1 MASTS
6 HGLSVWANTCVKSP
20 INRNT
25 GLSASLH
32 DRDNLPVKH
41 GGTLREV
48 KDTEDIVSMQGTD
61 VADRSESFA
70 VDGGEN
76 SFVTTA
82 SITRNSIF
90 DKLKASH
97 DVEFYEKLQQL
108 KEENKKTME
117 AYERLYH
124 DTISDESV
132 DAEITQGYEYDRS
145 GFDTKATGKVEL
157 SVKGIGTNTTSM
169 SQEFVARKPPTGKL
183 RGSTLQT
190 PIPSKMLPRKSTN
203 SLRVQHSVPTE
214 RRSHSL
220 DEEYWHQLFFKSG
233 ESSDNFTIPVEQDR
247 SSEYEKA
254 LAKVDKLWEDF
265 KISEYTQRRH
275 SISSSNHKNKEKSE
289 DTKKEWR
296 HRITIPQPFKM
307 SIRDSLKQKKKTS
320 AQEEL
325 EQQRLAKQRQEEAE
339 CEKRFKAQPVP
350 AHIYLPKYEEIM
362 ERNETRRKYIKQIC
376 QELLE
381 SQVKPFN
388 FDIREKEK
396 KSQRARS
403 APIKRPDRTSHS
415 FKAKPVPRHIFSQ
428 DIDEKLL
435 EEEELRK
442 IRVRMRSKELLKESS
457 LPPNMAA
464 RERLKEL
471 ERKEK
476 IKKAKLTT
484 KKQRS
489 RSSYGVPDY
498 DSLYK
503 EFKKELERRR
513 LIQTGTF
520 VEPFILETE
529 KINSNKDKIRKDIE
543 EDEKRLKE
551 NRWPFQSSRM
561 TPRSSMKYLAALSDS
576 MDYIPTQSTRSA
588 ELRSTRV
595 QKEKERTANRQKNYE
610 EAEKRKRAREAKLK
624 HYLSEKISTTD
635 IPKPRDSIAE
645 RLKKIRREDRE
656 RQAAYEREIEEMN
669 SKVEQSPL
677 LVEKFMAENAKRK
690 AEKKFAATLHNA
702 GLNDRE
708 FVSSGISRPAS
719 ARSGVVNGGDSGDHQ
734 RSAADDHHSDY
745 SDDFQGNRSADQR
758 GNDTVVGD
766 GADSQP
772 SNSDLT
778 YTKSVTDE

>member
-1 MASTS
+1 MATMASTS
-6 HGLSVWANTCVKSP
+6 HGLSVWANACVKSP
-20 INRNT
+20 INRNI
-25 GLSASLH
+25 GLSASRH
-32 DRDNLPVKH
+32 DRDNLLIKH
-41 GGTLREV
+41 GDALREV
-48 KDTEDIVSMQGTD
+48 EDTGDSVSMQGTD
-61 VADRSESFA
+61 VADESGSVA
-70 VDGGEN
+70 DDGDEN

-82 SITRNSIF
+82 SITRDSIY

-97 DVEFYEKLQQL
+97 DAEFYEKLQQL
-108 KEENKKTME
+108 KEENKKTMV
-117 AYERLYH
+117 AYERLYR

-132 DAEITQGYEYDRS
+132 QAEISQGYDRS
-145 GFDTKATGKVEL
+145 GFDTKTTGKVGL

-169 SQEFVARKPPTGKL
+169 SQEFVAKKPPTGKL

-203 SLRVQHSVPTE
+203 SSRVQHSAPSE

-220 DEEYWHQLFFKSG
+220 DEEYWHQLFFKSR

-275 SISSSNHKNKEKSE
+275 SFSSSNNKNKEKSE
-289 DTKKEWR
+289 GTKKEWR

-325 EQQRLAKQRQEEAE
+325 EEQRLAKQRQEEAE

-350 AHIYLPKYEEIM
+350 AHVYLPKYEEIM

-396 KSQRARS
+396 KSQRAHS
-403 APIKRPDRTSHS
+403 APVKRPDRTSHS

-428 DIDEKLL
+428 DIDEKLM

-442 IRVRMRSKELLKESS
+442 IRVRMRSKELLRESS

-489 RSSYGVPDY
+489 RSIYSVPDY

-513 LIQTGTF
+513 LIQTGTL
-520 VEPFILETE
+520 VEPFILETD

-561 TPRSSMKYLAALSDS
+561 TPRSSMKYLG
-576 MDYIPTQSTRSA
+576 
-588 ELRSTRV
+588 
-595 QKEKERTANRQKNYE
+595 
-610 EAEKRKRAREAKLK
+610 
-624 HYLSEKISTTD
+624 
-635 IPKPRDSIAE
+635 
-645 RLKKIRREDRE
+645 RL
-656 RQAAYEREIEEMN
+656 
-669 SKVEQSPL
+669 L
-677 LVEKFMAENAKRK
+677 L
-690 AEKKFAATLHNA
+690 
-702 GLNDRE
+702 
-708 FVSSGISRPAS
+708 
-719 ARSGVVNGGDSGDHQ
+719 
-734 RSAADDHHSDY
+734 
-745 SDDFQGNRSADQR
+745 
-758 GNDTVVGD
+758 
-766 GADSQP
+766 
-772 SNSDLT
+772 
-778 YTKSVTDE
+778 

>member
-1 MASTS
+1 MATMASTS
-6 HGLSVWANTCVKSP
+6 HGLSVWANACVKSP

-25 GLSASLH
+25 GLSASRH
-32 DRDNLPVKH
+32 DRDNLLIKH
-41 GGTLREV
+41 GDALREV
-48 KDTEDIVSMQGTD
+48 EDTGDSVSMQGTD
-61 VADRSESFA
+61 VADGSGSVA
-70 VDGGEN
+70 DDGDEN

-82 SITRNSIF
+82 SITRDSIY

-97 DVEFYEKLQQL
+97 DAEFYEKLQQL
-108 KEENKKTME
+108 KEENKKTMV
-117 AYERLYH
+117 AYERLYR

-132 DAEITQGYEYDRS
+132 QAEISQGYDRS
-145 GFDTKATGKVEL
+145 GFDTKTTGKVGL

-169 SQEFVARKPPTGKL
+169 SQEFVAKKPPTGKL

-203 SLRVQHSVPTE
+203 SSRVQHSAPSE

-220 DEEYWHQLFFKSG
+220 DEEYWHQLFFKSR

-275 SISSSNHKNKEKSE
+275 SFSSSNNKNKEKSE
-289 DTKKEWR
+289 GTKKEWR

-325 EQQRLAKQRQEEAE
+325 EEQRLAKQRQEEAE

-350 AHIYLPKYEEIM
+350 AHVYLPKYEEIM

-396 KSQRARS
+396 KSQRAHS
-403 APIKRPDRTSHS
+403 APVKRPDRTSHS

-428 DIDEKLL
+428 DIDEKLM

-442 IRVRMRSKELLKESS
+442 IRVRMRSKELLRESS

-489 RSSYGVPDY
+489 RSIYSVPDY

-513 LIQTGTF
+513 LIQTGTL
-520 VEPFILETE
+520 VEPFILETD

-561 TPRSSMKYLAALSDS
+561 TPRSSMKYLG
-576 MDYIPTQSTRSA
+576 
-588 ELRSTRV
+588 
-595 QKEKERTANRQKNYE
+595 
-610 EAEKRKRAREAKLK
+610 
-624 HYLSEKISTTD
+624 
-635 IPKPRDSIAE
+635 
-645 RLKKIRREDRE
+645 RL
-656 RQAAYEREIEEMN
+656 
-669 SKVEQSPL
+669 L
-677 LVEKFMAENAKRK
+677 L
-690 AEKKFAATLHNA
+690 
-702 GLNDRE
+702 
-708 FVSSGISRPAS
+708 
-719 ARSGVVNGGDSGDHQ
+719 
-734 RSAADDHHSDY
+734 
-745 SDDFQGNRSADQR
+745 
-758 GNDTVVGD
+758 
-766 GADSQP
+766 
-772 SNSDLT
+772 
-778 YTKSVTDE
+778 

>member
-1 MASTS
+1 MATMASTS

-25 GLSASLH
+25 SRR
-32 DRDNLPVKH
+32 DRDNLLIKH
-41 GGTLREV
+41 GDALREV
-48 KDTEDIVSMQGTD
+48 EDTGDSVSMQGTD
-61 VADRSESFA
+61 VADGSGSVA
-70 VDGGEN
+70 DDGDEN

-82 SITRNSIF
+82 SITRDSIY

-97 DVEFYEKLQQL
+97 DAEFYEKLQQL
-108 KEENKKTME
+108 KEENKKTMV
-117 AYERLYH
+117 AYERLYR

-132 DAEITQGYEYDRS
+132 QAEISQGYDRS
-145 GFDTKATGKVEL
+145 GFDTKTTGKVGL

-169 SQEFVARKPPTGKL
+169 SQEFVAKKPPTGKL

-203 SLRVQHSVPTE
+203 SSRVQHSAPSE

-220 DEEYWHQLFFKSG
+220 DEEYWHQLFFKSR

-275 SISSSNHKNKEKSE
+275 SFSSSNNKNKEKSE
-289 DTKKEWR
+289 GTKKEWR

-325 EQQRLAKQRQEEAE
+325 EEQRLAKQRQEEAE

-350 AHIYLPKYEEIM
+350 AHVYLPKYEEIM

-396 KSQRARS
+396 KSQRAHS
-403 APIKRPDRTSHS
+403 APVKRPDRTSHS

-428 DIDEKLL
+428 DIDEKLM

-442 IRVRMRSKELLKESS
+442 IRVRMRSKELLRESS

-489 RSSYGVPDY
+489 RSIYSVPDY

-513 LIQTGTF
+513 LIQTGTL
-520 VEPFILETE
+520 VEPFILETD

-561 TPRSSMKYLAALSDS
+561 TPRSSMKYLG
-576 MDYIPTQSTRSA
+576 
-588 ELRSTRV
+588 
-595 QKEKERTANRQKNYE
+595 
-610 EAEKRKRAREAKLK
+610 
-624 HYLSEKISTTD
+624 
-635 IPKPRDSIAE
+635 
-645 RLKKIRREDRE
+645 RL
-656 RQAAYEREIEEMN
+656 
-669 SKVEQSPL
+669 L
-677 LVEKFMAENAKRK
+677 L
-690 AEKKFAATLHNA
+690 
-702 GLNDRE
+702 
-708 FVSSGISRPAS
+708 
-719 ARSGVVNGGDSGDHQ
+719 
-734 RSAADDHHSDY
+734 
-745 SDDFQGNRSADQR
+745 
-758 GNDTVVGD
+758 
-766 GADSQP
+766 
-772 SNSDLT
+772 
-778 YTKSVTDE
+778 